1 MTAAP
6 LAGDD
11 VNQSTLNQST
21 LKDPDMLD
29 LARMFQH
36 WIPVGYNSINMHFHA

>member
-11 VNQSTLNQST
+11 VNQST